1 MVGWNGRKP
10 ARREQNPGGGGS
22 LPHVPGLSEVAPVL
36 AANRAGSAALSDEG
50 RPRPHPAGADFSE
63 KKPFRKKIAK
73 RIRHA
78 AGCRVCFRCRGK
90 VSRDANKT
98 TGSLQRL
105 FPPPKTHTS
114 IAATGPVVS
123 PTTGPFLFS
132 RPSGHPWPR
141 QPCPTSGRKKPA
153 LQTLY
158 QLCGRRPHIRAS
170 VASALRRREVG
181 QASACHQPAR
191 LPGEHPPIQQRYPSS
206 RRSSSVSI
214 SAVRVSIDVVFRLA
228 PGWPR
233 ISRSRS
239 SRRPP
244 DWAS

>member
-36 AANRAGSAALSDEG
+36 AVNRAGCAVLSDEG

-63 KKPFRKKIAK
+63 KNPFRKKIAK

-78 AGCRVCFRCRGK
+78 AGCRVCFQCRGQ
-90 VSRDANKT
+90 VSRDANKS

-123 PTTGPFLFS
+123 PTAGPFLFT
-132 RPSGHPWPR
+132 PAGPP
-141 QPCPTSGRKKPA
+141 QTCPTSGRPWPPRGGGTEDG
-153 LQTLY
+153 LFT
-158 QLCGRRPHIRAS
+158 IRHGPC
-170 VASALRRREVG
+170 R
-181 QASACHQPAR
+181 
-191 LPGEHPPIQQRYPSS
+191 
-206 RRSSSVSI
+206 
-214 SAVRVSIDVVFRLA
+214 
-228 PGWPR
+228 
-233 ISRSRS
+233 
-239 SRRPP
+239 
-244 DWAS
+244 